1 MKKTQA
7 AKKFVGGLDT
17 GARIVYYTIER
28 RRKATHTKR
37 LSTMTLAEIKTEANI
52 RTAKLT
58 QQGLSIEEAKQN
70 THDYIMSMIV
80 DLTFEMYSHLP
91 QQEMKAKALSF
102 YKAFARDWNAAL

>member
-1 MKKTQA
+1 M
-7 AKKFVGGLDT
+7 
-17 GARIVYYTIER
+17 YYTIER

-37 LSTMTLAEIKTEANI
+37 LNTMTIAKIKTEANI

-102 YKAFARDWNAAL
+102 YKTFARDWNAAL